1 MWWCYVSVWVS
12 ILTLLGVRELL
23 QRVDLYIL
31 SERGSVAISL
41 HISPLLSTHSSGRLS
56 TADAAPQAS
65 QDLLT
70 ALASPPLLRLSGWTI
85 FSYRRL
91 RLTEPS
97 SASSSLLLKSL
108 WWVSL
113 SFTVFFST
121 RISCLFFKNTD
132 IPLQI
137 CSICQHTVLVSFS
150 ICPLSP
156 LALEHNWGGWGL
168 CLSRKS
174 NVWASSETVFVNV
187 FCEMH
192 SL

>member
-12 ILTLLGVRELL
+12 ILTLLGVRELP
-23 QRVDLYIL
+23 QCVDLYIL
-31 SERGSVAISL
+31 SKRGVSG
-41 HISPLLSTHSSGRLS
+41 HIPSHLPSPQHTLLW
-56 TADAAPQAS
+56 APQHHWRCPTGLPEPAHCS
-65 QDLLT
+65 CF
-70 ALASPPLLRLSGWTI
+70 PPLSSGWTN
-85 FSYRRL
+85 FSDRRL
-91 RLTEPS
+91 RLTELS

-121 RISCLFFKNTD
+121 RISCLFFNTD
-132 IPLQI
+132 IPLQT

-156 LALEHNWGGWGL
+156 LASEHNWGGWGL

-174 NVWASSETVFVNV
+174 NVWASSETVSVHV
-187 FCEMH
+187 FCEVH